1 MFDHVGL
8 RVRDIDAS
16 ARFYRAAL
24 GALGHEASVNEPSVV
39 GIGPAGAP
47 ALWLYADER
56 MAHSLL
62 HLAFEARSRAAVEA
76 FHRAGLAAG
85 GRDNGPPGVRA
96 DYAPDYYA
104 AFLLDPDGNNVE
116 AVCQR

>member
-1 MFDHVGL
+1 MFDHIGCK
-8 RVRDIDAS
+8 VRDIDAS

-24 GALGHEASVNEPSVV
+24 GALGHQVDVDEPAVV
-39 GIGPAGAP
+39 AIGPPGAP

-62 HLAFEARSRAAVEA
+62 HLAFSAGSREAVDA
-76 FHRAGLAAG
+76 FHGAGLAAG
-85 GRDNGPPGVRA
+85 GRDNGPPGVRR
-96 DYAPDYYA
+96 DYGPRYYA